1 MFTARK
7 AICPSCSQTVDL
19 TDQFTQ
25 AQWRLACSFCKTRLE
40 LTPNRASKLLAALS
54 LLPLFTI
61 LLSRFASTRMHVFL
75 IGALFGSYVVGLIAI
90 TVFWRW
96 ELRHPV
102 LRIRRTPEPEIA
114 LNLNLKSPENIRTL
128 R

>member
-1 MFTARK
+1 MFSART
-7 AICPSCSQTVDL
+7 AICPSCSQTVEL
-19 TDQFTQ
+19 PHMQ

-40 LTPNRASKLLAALS
+40 VAPNRASRFLASLS

-61 LLSRFASTRMHVFL
+61 SLSRFASTRMHIFL

-96 ELRHPV
+96 ESRHPV
-102 LRIRRTPEPEIA
+102 LRIRQTPKPEIA

-128 R
+128 Y

>member
-1 MFTARK
+1 M
-7 AICPSCSQTVDL
+7 QV
-19 TDQFTQ
+19 
-25 AQWRLACSFCKTRLE
+25 QWRLACSFCKTGLE
-40 LTPNRASKLLAALS
+40 VMPNRASKFFAALS

-61 LLSRFASTRMHVFL
+61 VISRFAFTRMHIFL
-75 IGALFGSYVVGLIAI
+75 IGALFGGYVVGLIAI

-102 LRIRRTPEPEIA
+102 LRIRQTPKPEIA
-114 LNLNLKSPENIRTL
+114 LNLGLKSPENIRTL